1 MKPTSAHSQ
10 THYDH
15 LRIRLADIK
24 KATDNFS
31 KDRHI
36 GGGGFGE
43 VYQGEL
49 INHSQGQTL
58 AFKRLNRKHGQ
69 GTRELWNE
77 IYMLSEYKHP
87 NIVSLLGFYEDDKEG
102 ILVYEYAS
110 RSGLDLYLDKKELDW
125 RQRLTISIGAA
136 SGLAYLHSG
145 GADGTLQKIIHRD
158 VKSSNILLD
167 KEWNAKISDFGLSK
181 FAPANKN
188 ISIIHTGAVG
198 TLGYCDPLYVESG
211 SLTKESDVYSF
222 GVVLFEVL
230 CGRLCIPSNQKQG
243 EIRFI
248 EWVKNAY
255 EQQTLNDVIC
265 HHLLHEIT
273 LESMKVFTEIAYQ
286 CLNKDRKERPSMNKI
301 VEALKKALDYQL
313 SPNKAY
319 DPETILSQGKI
330 NLPHMCNAVL
340 ALDSSIV
347 DVDQLNNLLKVLP
360 TSEERDMLKGYTGDK
375 KMVGER
381 GQFIL
386 ECMKIPRIEA
396 KLQLLK
402 LRISFTNQINEITG
416 NLKII
421 KEATKEIRESI
432 KLASIMKEYDQ
443 ILQRNQRGHFGG
455 LWLNNI
461 RKPKETEMF
470 LLYKEG
476 DEKNAAWFDFDKDLV
491 NLDAASKI
499 KIQDLRESKST
510 IAKEVKMAQQ
520 ELNSSYSDGGVS
532 PEFHEALKTF
542 LYDAEQHPSLTYFFD
557 SVDQDTKLLVEYFKG
572 DPKDQSFTEVLGF
585 MGVFIQLFKSQHDAV
600 EKEKRERQKEAERIR
615 REEEFAAEPITLK
628 VFVLLTVAVVKTFDC
643 FFKPL

>member
-15 LRIRLADIK
+15 LRIRLADIQN
-24 KATDNFS
+24 ATDSFS
-31 KDRHI
+31 KARRI

-58 AFKRLNRKHGQ
+58 AFKRLNRQHGQ

-87 NIVSLLGFYEDDKEG
+87 NIVSLLGFYEDDMEG

-125 RQRLTISIGAA
+125 RQRLTICIGGA

-198 TLGYCDPLYVESG
+198 TLGYCDPLYLESG

-230 CGRLCIPSNQKQG
+230 CGRLCIRSTQKHG
-243 EIRFI
+243 ENFI
-248 EWVKNAY
+248 ELVKTSY
-255 EQQTLNDVIC
+255 EQQTLSNIVC
-265 HHLLHEIT
+265 HHLLHEIRP
-273 LESMKVFTEIAYQ
+273 ESMKVYTEIAYQ
-286 CLNKDRKERPSMNKI
+286 CLNKNRKERPSMNSI
-301 VEALKKALDYQL
+301 VEELKKALDYQL

-319 DPETILSQGKI
+319 DPETILSQRKI
-330 NLPHMCNAVL
+330 NLPHMCNAAL

-347 DVDQLNNLLKVLP
+347 DIDQLNNLLKVLP
-360 TSEERDMLKGYTGDK
+360 TSEELDMLKGYTGDK

-416 NLKII
+416 NLNII
-421 KEATKEIRESI
+421 KEATTEIRESI

-443 ILQRNQRGHFGG
+443 ILQRNQRGHLAE
-455 LWLNNI
+455 LWFNNI
-461 RKPKETEMF
+461 RKPKETDLF

-510 IAKEVKMAQQ
+510 IVKEVKMAQQ
-520 ELNSSYSDGGVS
+520 ELDSSYSDGGVS
-532 PEFHEALKTF
+532 PEFHETLKTF
-542 LYDAEQHPSLTYFFD
+542 LYDAEQHPSLTNFFN
-557 SVDQDTKLLVEYFKG
+557 SVDEDTKSLVKYFKG

-585 MGVFIQLFKSQHDAV
+585 MMVFIQLFKSQHDAV
-600 EKEKRERQKEAERIR
+600 EKEKHDRQMEADRIR
-615 REEEFAAEPITLK
+615 KEEEFAAEPIILK
-628 VFVLLTVAVVKTFDC
+628 VFVLLTVAVLKTFDL

>member
-24 KATDNFS
+24 KATDDFS

-43 VYQGEL
+43 VYRGEL

-87 NIVSLLGFYEDDKEG
+87 NIVSLLGFYEDNIEG

-125 RQRLTISIGAA
+125 RQRLTICIGGA

-198 TLGYCDPLYVESG
+198 TLGYCDPLYLESG

-230 CGRLCIPSNQKQG
+230 CGRLCIRSAQKHG
-243 EIRFI
+243 ENFI
-248 EWVKNAY
+248 ELVKTSY
-255 EQQTLNDVIC
+255 EQQTLINIVC
-265 HHLLHEIT
+265 HHLQHEIRP
-273 LESMKVFTEIAYQ
+273 ESMKVYTEIAYQ
-286 CLNKDRKERPSMNKI
+286 CLNKNRKERPSMNSI
-301 VEALKKALDYQL
+301 VEELKKALDYQL

-319 DPETILSQGKI
+319 DPETILSQRKI
-330 NLPHMCNAVL
+330 NLPHMCNAAL

-347 DVDQLNNLLKVLP
+347 DIDQLNNLLKVLP
-360 TSEERDMLKGYTGDK
+360 TSEELDMLKGYTGDK

-416 NLKII
+416 NLNII
-421 KEATKEIRESI
+421 KEATTEIRESI

-443 ILQRNQRGHFGG
+443 ILQRNQRGHLAE
-455 LWLNNI
+455 LWFNNI
-461 RKPKETEMF
+461 RKPKETDLF

-510 IAKEVKMAQQ
+510 IVKEVKMAQQ
-520 ELNSSYSDGGVS
+520 ELDSSYSDGGVS

-542 LYDAEQHPSLTYFFD
+542 LYDAEQHPSLTNFFN
-557 SVDQDTKLLVEYFKG
+557 SVDDDTKSLVKYFKG

-585 MGVFIQLFKSQHDAV
+585 MMVFIQLFKSQHDAV
-600 EKEKRERQKEAERIR
+600 EKEKRDRQMEADRIR
-615 REEEFAAEPITLK
+615 KEEEFAAEPVILK
-628 VFVLLTVAVVKTFDC
+628 VFVLLTVAVLKTFDL